1 MDKLLEIGILYEFY
15 GALLNKKQATVIECF
30 YLEDYSLNEIADNI
44 GVSKQA
50 VFETLQ
56 RSEKKL
62 VEMEKALHL
71 VEKYYSVEKKIKQC
85 IEWIDKI
92 ETNEENRARLQS
104 VRKMIEEL
112 Q

>member
-1 MDKLLEIGILYEFY
+1 
-15 GALLNKKQATVIECF
+15 
-30 YLEDYSLNEIADNI
+30 
-44 GVSKQA
+44 
-50 VFETLQ
+50 
-56 RSEKKL
+56 
-62 VEMEKALHL
+62 MEKALHL

>member
-15 GALLNKKQATVIECF
+15 GALLNKKQATVIEGF

-56 RSEKKL
+56 RFSESW
-62 VEMEKALHL
+62 VNVA
-71 VEKYYSVEKKIKQC
+71 
-85 IEWIDKI
+85 
-92 ETNEENRARLQS
+92 
-104 VRKMIEEL
+104 
-112 Q
+112 